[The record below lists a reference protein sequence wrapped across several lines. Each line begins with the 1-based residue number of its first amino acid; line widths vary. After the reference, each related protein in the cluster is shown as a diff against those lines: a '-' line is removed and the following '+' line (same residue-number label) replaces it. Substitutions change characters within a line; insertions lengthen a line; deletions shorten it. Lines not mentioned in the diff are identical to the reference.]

1 MHVPSQPRRQRATDY
16 QLTLQSWRQRI
27 TFCQSGGKVI
37 VVPAIPIMQFAIM
50 LAIRMMLVPIA
61 TAIVAAVIVA
71 IGVLF
76 VSTAV
81 TVSFSLRKKRL
92 SA

>member
-1 MHVPSQPRRQRATDY
+1 M
-16 QLTLQSWRQRI
+16 
-27 TFCQSGGKVI
+27 
-37 VVPAIPIMQFAIM
+37 VVVAAIPIVQFAIM

-81 TVSFSLRKKRL
+81 TVSFSLRKQRM

>member
-1 MHVPSQPRRQRATDY
+1 MP
-16 QLTLQSWRQRI
+16 
-27 TFCQSGGKVI
+27 
-37 VVPAIPIMQFAIM
+37 VVPAIPIVQFAIM
-50 LAIRMMLVPIA
+50 LAIGMMLVPIP

-81 TVSFSLRKKRL
+81 TVSFSLRKKPM